1 MRLKHLLDV
10 FHQIDGCVGVTFLLV
25 QQAQLIHGK
34 WYQVVVMLDVV
45 FTANKK
51 VKSKDTSVGQ
61 FSSECLYLHFSWAV
75 TASLNDTQS

>member
-45 FTANKK
+45 FTAKN
-51 VKSKDTSVGQ
+51 VKSKVGQ
-61 FSSECLYLHFSWAV
+61 FSS
-75 TASLNDTQS
+75 DKK